1 MEIEKKIIENIGKAF
16 KHLYDA
22 DPITIGLENLKIE
35 PTKSS
40 FEGNYSFVVFPYLRQ
55 SKKKPEET
63 AEEIGSYLKENV
75 SEVEGFNVVKGF
87 LNLSLSQEYWVGYL
101 NNILT
106 KPMFGKGNLTGKIMV
121 EYSSPN
127 TNKPLHLG
135 HIRNNLLGYSV
146 SEIMSYAGYDVKK
159 VNLIN
164 DRGIHIC
171 KSMYAW
177 QLLGNGETPDSSGL
191 KGDHLVGKYYVEFD
205 KLYKKEIATL
215 VSEGKTEDE
224 AKKQAPCI
232 LAAQEMLLR
241 WEKGDPE
248 TITLWKKMNDWV
260 YQGFDFTYKRMG
272 VNFDKMYYESET
284 YLLGKE
290 FVESG
295 LKAGV
300 FFKKED
306 GSIWVDLSKE
316 GLDEKLLLRA
326 DGTSVY
332 MTQDMGTAQMKYD
345 DYGCDK
351 SIYVVGNEQEYHFKV
366 LQVILQKL
374 NKPYAP
380 GIAHLSYGMVELPD
394 GKMKSREG
402 TVVDADDLM
411 EEMHQTAKRKTEE
424 LGKTDGMSSEQLE
437 ELYET
442 IGQAA
447 LKYYLLKVD
456 PKRKMMFNPDD
467 SIDFQGD
474 TGPFVQYTFA
484 RIQSILSNI
493 EGKEAHAAN
502 IEIHP
507 SEINIV
513 QHLKAFPKKVEDAA
527 IAMSPAIIASYVFD
541 LAKLYNKFYNELSI
555 LGEQNKDK
563 KQFRL
568 NLCFVVAETIEKC
581 LGLLGIKAP
590 ERM

>member
-1 MEIEKKIIENIGKAF
+1 M
-16 KHLYDA
+16 
-22 DPITIGLENLKIE
+22 ENLKIE

-215 VSEGKTEDE
+215 LSEGKTEDE

-241 WEKGDPE
+241 WEQGDPE

>member
-1 MEIEKKIIENIGKAF
+1 MEIEHKIIFKIQDAF
-16 KHLYDA
+16 KSLYDI
-22 DPITIGLENLKIE
+22 DPIAIGLEDLKIE

-63 AEEIGSYLKENV
+63 AEEIGAYLSANVPEIGSYNI
-75 SEVEGFNVVKGF
+75 VKGF
-87 LNLSLSQEYWVGYL
+87 LNLSLSQEFWAAYL
-101 NNILT
+101 NQLLA
-106 KPMFGKGNLTGKIMV
+106 KPMYGKGNLQGKVMV

-135 HIRNNLLGYSV
+135 HIRNILLGYSV
-146 SEIMSYAGYDVKK
+146 SEIMKFAGLDVVKA
-159 VNLIN
+159 NLIN

-177 QLLGNGETPDSSGL
+177 EQMGNGETPESSGL
-191 KGDHLVGKYYVEFD
+191 KGDHLVGKYYVQFD
-205 KLYKKEIATL
+205 KLYKLQIAEL
-215 VSEGKTEDE
+215 IASGKTEEE

-232 LAAQEMLLR
+232 LAAQEMLLK
-241 WEKGDPE
+241 WENGDVD
-248 TITLWKKMNDWV
+248 TVALWKKMNDWV
-260 YQGFDFTYKRMG
+260 YAGFDITYNRMG
-272 VNFDKMYYESET
+272 VNFDAMYYESDT

-290 FVESG
+290 FVEKG
-295 LKAGV
+295 LQNGV

-306 GSIWVDLSKE
+306 GSIWVDLTEE

-332 MTQDMGTAQMKYD
+332 MTQDMGTAQKKYD
-345 DYGCDK
+345 DYGCEK

-366 LQVILQKL
+366 LQLIMQKL

-380 GIAHLSYGMVELPD
+380 GIFHLSYGMVELPD

-411 EEMHQTAKRKTEE
+411 EEMKQTARHKTEE
-424 LGKTDGMSSEQLE
+424 LGKTDGMSQE
-437 ELYET
+437 EMDYLFES

-456 PKRKMMFNPDD
+456 PKRKMLFNPED

-484 RIQSILSNI
+484 RIQSILANT
-493 EGKEAHAAN
+493 EGKKEHATN
-502 IEIHP
+502 IDLAP

-513 QHLKAFPKKVEDAA
+513 QHLKAFPKKIEDSA
-527 IAMSPAIIASYVFD
+527 IAYSPAIVANYVFD

-555 LGEQNKDK
+555 LGEQDPDK
-563 KQFRL
+563 KQFRI
-568 NLCFVVAETIEKC
+568 NICCMVSETLEQG
-581 LGLLGIKAP
+581 LRLLGINAP
-590 ERM
+590 KRM

>member
-215 VSEGKTEDE
+215 LSEGKTEDE

-241 WEKGDPE
+241 WEQGDPE